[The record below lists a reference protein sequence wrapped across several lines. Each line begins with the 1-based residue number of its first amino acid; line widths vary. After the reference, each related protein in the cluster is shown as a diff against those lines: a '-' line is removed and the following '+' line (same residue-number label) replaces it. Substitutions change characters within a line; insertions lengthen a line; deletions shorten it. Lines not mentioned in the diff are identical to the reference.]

1 MVGKLLEYIYERYIL
16 NVPRLDASKTLFFE
30 IKRLLR
36 SFSLFLF
43 LWRPLGLS
51 SLFFFDHLVFFFFL
65 SFFLPPQ
72 KSLFIFKT
80 GQGQLSIPT
89 LE

>member
-43 LWRPLGLS
+43 LWRPLGLFS
-51 SLFFFDHLVFFFFL
+51 FFFL
-65 SFFLPPQ
+65 FFYFLFASS

>member
-43 LWRPLGLS
+43 LWRPLGL
-51 SLFFFDHLVFFFFL
+51 FFFL
-65 SFFLPPQ
+65 FFLFLFSFCLLKNLFLFLKQDKDSSP
-72 KSLFIFKT
+72 SLLLNDT
-80 GQGQLSIPT
+80 RPRV
-89 LE
+89 

>member
-43 LWRPLGLS
+43 LWRPLGL
-51 SLFFFDHLVFFFFL
+51 FFFL
-65 SFFLPPQ
+65 FFSFSIFFLPPQ